1 MPQTYGSKSKQAS
14 TSKKTMDQ
22 AKGKL
27 LLLVSILWRIV
38 HRHTIYRCFLEGA
51 NGSRF
56 PAVWII
62 NINNDS
68 EASLTQS
75 HMVLRNFHYRSL
87 PGKQITRGCIFCTP
101 RDCPIAYQPGPLRFM
116 NSGSGNARH
125 TWMESARHFEWRDD
139 SANPA
144 TPQSRVHP
152 LHVQAPGAIVPPRQ
166 RPAHRW

>member
-1 MPQTYGSKSKQAS
+1 MSQTYGSNLEAS
-14 TSKKTMDQ
+14 INLQKEDGQ

-38 HRHTIYRCFLEGA
+38 HRHTIYRCSLEGA

-75 HMVLRNFHYRSL
+75 HMVLGNFRYRSL
-87 PGKQITRGCIFCTP
+87 PGKQITCGCIFCAP
-101 RDCPIAYQPGPLRFM
+101 RTELPHCLLARAIA
-116 NSGSGNARH
+116 
-125 TWMESARHFEWRDD
+125 
-139 SANPA
+139 
-144 TPQSRVHP
+144 VHE
-152 LHVQAPGAIVPPRQ
+152 LGK
-166 RPAHRW
+166 WKCTSY